1 MEILNSQEPEDL
13 TMPRDLRVELF
24 QDLSDQFAAALNSD
38 ESLPSPAREALAEL
52 LDSDAP
58 TAAEIIAAASKDE
71 YVEED
76 VTDE

>member
-1 MEILNSQEPEDL
+1 MEILNPQEPEDL

-38 ESLPSPAREALAEL
+38 ESLPSTAREALAEL

-58 TAAEIIAAASKDE
+58 TAAEIIAAASKGDH
-71 YVEED
+71 VDED